1 MNYSYRIIES
11 IERFPS
17 SLYVKIVKVEAE
29 VIMESDPA
37 QTIQA
42 VIGEEFTLSLTEK
55 PSTGYNWKAIFDNK
69 YLELVSEEYDTNKL
83 RPGSASIHKFIFK
96 GLEKGE
102 FHLKM
107 VSQRGWEDMP
117 VNQKL
122 FLIKIS

>member
-1 MNYSYRIIES
+1 LNNSYKIVES

-17 SLYVKIVKVEAE
+17 SLNVKNVKVEAE
-29 VIMESDPA
+29 AIMESDPA
-37 QTIQA
+37 QTIEA

-96 GLEKGE
+96 GSSL
-102 FHLKM
+102 L
-107 VSQRGWEDMP
+107 
-117 VNQKL
+117 
-122 FLIKIS
+122 